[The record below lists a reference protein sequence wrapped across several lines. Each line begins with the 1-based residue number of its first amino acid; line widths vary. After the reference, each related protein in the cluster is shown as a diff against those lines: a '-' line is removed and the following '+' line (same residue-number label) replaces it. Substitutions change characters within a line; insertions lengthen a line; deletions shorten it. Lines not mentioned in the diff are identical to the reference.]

1 MMKAATLYDAKTH
14 LSALLSDVEAGD
26 EVVITRHGKPV
37 ARLVA
42 AEQPVQ
48 RQPGDWRSL
57 PAWAGFTYDPA
68 VFAPLSTEEAAAEGW
83 EA

>member
-1 MMKAATLYDAKTH
+1 MNKAATLYEAKTH

-42 AEQPVQ
+42 AEQPV
-48 RQPGDWRSL
+48 RREAGDWRSL

-68 VFAPLSTEEAAAEGW
+68 VFAPLSAEEAAAEGW